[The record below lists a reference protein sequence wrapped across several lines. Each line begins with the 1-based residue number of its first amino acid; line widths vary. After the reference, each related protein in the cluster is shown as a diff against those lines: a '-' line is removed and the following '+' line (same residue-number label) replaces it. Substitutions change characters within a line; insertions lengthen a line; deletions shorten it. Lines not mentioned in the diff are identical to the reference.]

1 MTKTAVV
8 ILNWNGRKF
17 LEKFLPSLIAHTPD
31 PATEIIIA
39 DNDSSDDSVAFLNE
53 QYKGLRLIRLER
65 NHGFAG
71 GYNEAL
77 RQVEAEYYML
87 LNSDIEVTGNWLS
100 PLADHLDRHSDVA
113 ACSPILLDQQQREM
127 FEYAGAAGG
136 YIDRYG
142 YTFCRGRIFH
152 TTEQFTGEPKQ
163 PLEVFWTTG
172 ACMLIRSALFRE
184 AEGFDAH
191 FFAHM
196 EEVDLCWRLKNRGHK
211 LTVVPS
217 SQVYHVGGGT
227 LPKSNSF
234 KTYLNFRNN
243 LFLLYKNLPEQE
255 LRSTISKRMVLDG
268 ISALQFF
275 LTFRFGDFRAVYRA
289 HRDFRKK
296 KTDYRKTRER
306 ILPAIRKTEH
316 PEIYNRSVVF
326 DYFIAG
332 RKQFSQLRDQFGQ
345 RMDQRVTEHKKQ
357 QDE

>member
-1 MTKTAVV
+1 M
-8 ILNWNGRKF
+8 NWNGREF
-17 LEKFLPSLIAHTPD
+17 LEKFLPALIAHTQEPG
-31 PATEIIIA
+31 TEIIIA
-39 DNDSSDDSVAFLNE
+39 DNASSDDSLDFLSAD
-53 QYKGLRLIRLER
+53 YKELRLIRLER

-87 LNSDIEVTGNWLS
+87 LNSDIEVTGNWLG
-100 PLADHLDRHSDVA
+100 PLVDHLDRHPEVA
-113 ACSPILLDQQQREM
+113 ACSPILLDQKQRDR

-152 TTEQFTGEPKQ
+152 TTEPYSGEPSL

-184 AEGFDAH
+184 AGGFDAH

-196 EEVDLCWRLKNRGHK
+196 EEVDLCWRLRNRGYK
-211 LTVVPS
+211 LTVVPAS
-217 SQVYHVGGGT
+217 RVYHVGGGT
-227 LPKSNSF
+227 LPKGNPF

-243 LFLLYKNLPEQE
+243 LFLLYKNLPEKE
-255 LRSTISKRMVLDG
+255 LDSTIRKRMVLDG
-268 ISALQFF
+268 ISAVQYL
-275 LTFRFGDFRAVYRA
+275 LTLKFGDFKAVYRA

-296 KTDYRKTRER
+296 KEAYLETRKQAGPE
-306 ILPAIRKTEH
+306 IKKTEH

-326 DYFIAG
+326 DYFLAG
-332 RKQFSQLRDQFGQ
+332 RKQFSQLRDHFEERMNQ
-345 RMDQRVTEHKKQ
+345 RIIN
-357 QDE
+357 

>member
-8 ILNWNGRKF
+8 ILNWNGREF
-17 LEKFLPSLIAHTPD
+17 LEKFLPTLIAHTQD

-39 DNDSSDDSVAFLNE
+39 DNDSSDDSVAYLAE
-53 QYKGLRLIRLER
+53 HYKDLKLIRLER

-87 LNSDIEVTGNWLS
+87 LNSDIEVTGNWLV
-100 PLADHLDRHSDVA
+100 PLVDHLDQHSEVA
-113 ACSPILLDQQQREM
+113 ACSPILLDQQQRDM

-152 TTEQFTGEPKQ
+152 TTERYTGKPGQ

-172 ACMLIRSALFRE
+172 ACMLIRSALFHE
-184 AEGFDAH
+184 AGGFDAH

-211 LTVVPS
+211 LTMVPS

-227 LPKSNSF
+227 LPKSNPF

-243 LFLLYKNLPEQE
+243 LFLLYKNLPGNE
-255 LRSTISKRMVLDG
+255 LRSTIRSRILMDG
-268 ISALQFF
+268 ISALLF
-275 LTFRFGDFRAVYRA
+275 LVTLKFGDFSAVYRA

-296 KTDYRKTRER
+296 KADYRETRER
-306 ILPAIRKTEH
+306 SGPTIKKTSH
-316 PEIYNRSVVF
+316 PEIYNRSIVF

-332 RKQFSQLRDQFGQ
+332 KKQFNQLRDQFGQ
-345 RMDQRVTEHKKQ
+345 RMDQRVTEHKN
-357 QDE
+357 E